1 MVLEPHREMIEA
13 IMSLT
18 PSRLRERVTLV
29 DLADRDYP
37 AGINPID
44 ATLGRDRDKAIDN
57 LLVIFEKIWAMSWG
71 PRTENVMEYA
81 LKTLADANATI
92 VEHDPQQGP
101 DTQYTLLDVIA
112 LLRNRNFRR
121 TVMEQVQ
128 DSMLKKLVGA
138 LL

>member
-1 MVLEPHREMIEA
+1 MKWSKRHEA
-13 IMSLT
+13 HAL
-18 PSRLRERVTLV
+18 RLRDRVTLV

-37 AGINPID
+37 VGINPLD

-81 LKTLADANATI
+81 LKTLADANATL

-101 DTQYTLLDVIA
+101 DTQYTLLDVVA
-112 LLRNRNFRR
+112 LLRNQQFSSYRNGTGPVTRC
-121 TVMEQVQ
+121 
-128 DSMLKKLVGA
+128 
-138 LL
+138 